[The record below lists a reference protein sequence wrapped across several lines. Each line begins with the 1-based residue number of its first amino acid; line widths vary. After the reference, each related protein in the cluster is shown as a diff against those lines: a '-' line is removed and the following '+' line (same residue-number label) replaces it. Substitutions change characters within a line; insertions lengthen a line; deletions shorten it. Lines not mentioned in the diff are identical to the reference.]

1 MNENGTGLL
10 QKRILDLWENTDFT
24 STLFGSLTGY
34 AAFTKALGM
43 FTPFVGPLPT
53 PVDPSAPNARA
64 EKADLDE
71 LKTQLSEMQRR
82 LDSLV
87 AEEPKPKD

>member
-1 MNENGTGLL
+1 
-10 QKRILDLWENTDFT
+10 
-24 STLFGSLTGY
+24 LTRKNL

-43 FTPFVGPLPT
+43 FTPFVGPLPA
-53 PVDPSAPNARA
+53 PVDPAAPNARA
-64 EKADLDE
+64 ERADLDE

-87 AEEPKPKD
+87 DKR